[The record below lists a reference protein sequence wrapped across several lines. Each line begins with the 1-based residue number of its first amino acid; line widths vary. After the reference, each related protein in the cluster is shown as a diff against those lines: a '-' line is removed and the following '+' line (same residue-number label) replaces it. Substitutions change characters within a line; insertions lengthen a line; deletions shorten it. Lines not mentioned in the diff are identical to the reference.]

1 MSQFITE
8 IPVDLEAVL
17 NKLPKRSFVESVQ
30 YDATARKVC
39 VVWSNDQLQ
48 TPFSVPTP
56 FPVQSLHD
64 QQLPACVFV
73 RPAYTHPPQLPA
85 NNDKVPVDT
94 RKRRVKGGGA

>member
-8 IPVDLEAVL
+8 IPVDLAAVL

-64 QQLPACVFV
+64 QQFPKCVTV
-73 RPAYTHPPQLPA
+73 RPAAQPPQLPA